1 MGESAMS
8 SFNAR
13 IPLLALAATAG
24 SIAAV
29 SVTLS
34 RPEALI
40 DRSLNAALSRMGGGS
55 AVTASRLSDGAE
67 TGLLK
72 LSSTGSVDGPA
83 GLGQALAVGDR
94 ITIAAKDGARR
105 TLEVADV
112 RPLAETGGAQAEG
125 ADGNLLLVTCN
136 VLGGAPGEVV
146 RFVIED
152 GRHHAPALPA
162 TQHRAL

>member
-1 MGESAMS
+1 MS
-8 SFNAR
+8 SLKAR

-29 SVTLS
+29 SFALS

-55 AVTASRLSDGAE
+55 AVTASRPSDGAE
-67 TGLLK
+67 TGLLR
-72 LSSTGSVDGPA
+72 LSSTRAADGPA
-83 GLGQALAVGDR
+83 GFGQALAVGDR

-105 TLEVADV
+105 MLEVAEV
-112 RPLAETGGAQAEG
+112 RPLAETGAAQAGG
-125 ADGNLLLVTCN
+125 ADGTLLLVTCN

-152 GRHHAPALPA
+152 AGDRAPALPA

>member
-1 MGESAMS
+1 MS
-8 SFNAR
+8 SLKAR

-29 SVTLS
+29 SLALS

-40 DRSLNAALSRMGGGS
+40 DRSLNAALSRVAPAGTG
-55 AVTASRLSDGAE
+55 ARTAAMRSDEVEA
-67 TGLLK
+67 GLLK
-72 LSSTGSVDGPA
+72 LSSTGATAGVPA
-83 GLGQALAVGDR
+83 DIGQTLAVGDR

-105 TLEVADV
+105 TLEVAEV
-112 RPLAETGGAQAEG
+112 RPLADTAHTG
-125 ADGNLLLVTCN
+125 ADGARGLLLVTCN
-136 VLGGAPGEVV
+136 VLGGEPGQVV

-152 GRHHAPALPA
+152 AGDHAPALPA